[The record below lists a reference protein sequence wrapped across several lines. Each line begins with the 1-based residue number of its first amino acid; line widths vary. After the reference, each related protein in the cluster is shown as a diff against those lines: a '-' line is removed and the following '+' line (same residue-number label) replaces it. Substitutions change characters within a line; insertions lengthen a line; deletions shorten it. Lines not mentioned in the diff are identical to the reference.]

1 MKIAITKQK
10 MKGGDNMLV
19 SAEEVKEILG
29 SPEIDNPTID
39 RMIARKQAV
48 MEKYIERKIEEEEYT
63 EYYNTDKGVDS
74 LNLRNY
80 PVTDFT
86 GMWRVT
92 TSGVTVF
99 DSNYYYVEEDRGII
113 SLLAGITFIGGMK
126 SIKVQYKAGYVAADI
141 PLDLKDACI
150 DLVCAQ
156 FVFSKVMVNEI
167 ETDHAGDRK
176 KALEDSAFKILDLY
190 KGISE

>member
-1 MKIAITKQK
+1 MIVT
-10 MKGGDNMLV
+10 
-19 SAEEVKEILG
+19 AEEVKEILG
-29 SPEIDNPTID
+29 SPEIDNPAID